1 MHFFFS
7 HKRLPLTIFS
17 CLSFALLLATG
28 CSGGSTGTVEGTVSV
43 NGAPV
48 NGLEVEFTRV
58 EGGGPAMAY
67 TVNGGK
73 YNLIVGRGNDQIPI
87 GEYKVAIRV
96 FSEDPTLEI
105 PKFKLGPN
113 YTKTEETE
121 LRGTVKSGTNTLDFD
136 LNTKK

>member
-1 MHFFFS
+1 M
-7 HKRLPLTIFS
+7 
-17 CLSFALLLATG
+17 G
-28 CSGGSTGTVEGTVSV
+28 
-43 NGAPV
+43 
-48 NGLEVEFTRV
+48 
-58 EGGGPAMAY
+58 Y
-67 TVNGGK
+67 TANGGK
-73 YNLIVGRGNDQIPI
+73 YQLVVGRGNDQIPA

-96 FSEDPTLEI
+96 FTEDPTLEI